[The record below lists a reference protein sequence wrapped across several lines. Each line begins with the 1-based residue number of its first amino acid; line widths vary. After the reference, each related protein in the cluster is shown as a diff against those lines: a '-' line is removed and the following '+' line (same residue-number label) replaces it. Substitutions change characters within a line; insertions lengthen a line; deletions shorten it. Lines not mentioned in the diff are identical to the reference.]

1 MFRVRRDHWPPV
13 LRTATAAVAVASAG
27 NEVLYSIAAA
37 DPSGQFCVGC
47 PTDTGWLV
55 LMFSFFL
62 CGGLFAVRL
71 HRLRLALDSRSS
83 LGSAVAYAPVL
94 VLAAVDGDLLVWLP
108 WLETN
113 ATRALAGF
121 PDGSSIAFTTW
132 CILLRKVPFLAFTA
146 MNAARS
152 GASFE
157 DALTLVLTGA
167 SLVASLSIKYL
178 RRLAFSTKD
187 LSVYVGVRGDAAR
200 SMSSGVSFENGSRLP
215 SDVGIHLGNSSALEG
230 LTNIDTAPL
239 LLSSGSGGSGA
250 NGTGTGSN
258 LKEEPSSGYVGVAAL
273 PESSSESSLQTAG
286 AATMGLVLVAL
297 VVTGTLPSVGTVLKV
312 GKYIL
317 FVAAGIVALV
327 LVCCAFRALY
337 VASLGCCRRE
347 MIRSSVLEAQRQATS
362 AMEQDLEAKERDL
375 EAQRQELEAK
385 ERDLEAQR
393 QEAEAQREEKKY
405 MIEYAK
411 TRHNV
416 DLNQVLP
423 HKVIVARLAVLSP
436 RVMRG
441 IATKDE
447 DEEADRLYAMLDANP
462 ETKKQDIES
471 RAAFL
476 ATQQAANA
484 EAARILRS
492 YFHPASR
499 FAQTEKALVALGVS
513 PSAAKR
519 FIRTNA
525 LRAVLTPKGEL
536 SMTHFTDLA
545 SMNAASLSLLE
556 LRAFVGSLPEK
567 FESDT
572 AKGEKQDWAKGFVE
586 ALRTML
592 NKKTNGLLQADAE
605 RHPCYNGA
613 MGPFDPS
620 MPLERREAAVKSAPM
635 SGAAAAK
642 EAAVAAAGRVAERQA
657 ALREA
662 GLHGEA
668 SQVDEAQDA
677 PIRRTSIA
685 SGVAVLRGRRS
696 ASTEG
701 DSSKGGNA
709 LVAAIAAAT
718 AARNSRRS
726 GGAEEF

>member
-1 MFRVRRDHWPPV
+1 
-13 LRTATAAVAVASAG
+13 
-27 NEVLYSIAAA
+27 
-37 DPSGQFCVGC
+37 
-47 PTDTGWLV
+47 
-55 LMFSFFL
+55 
-62 CGGLFAVRL
+62 
-71 HRLRLALDSRSS
+71 
-83 LGSAVAYAPVL
+83 
-94 VLAAVDGDLLVWLP
+94 
-108 WLETN
+108 
-113 ATRALAGF
+113 
-121 PDGSSIAFTTW
+121 
-132 CILLRKVPFLAFTA
+132 

-178 RRLAFSTKD
+178 RRLDFSTKE

-393 QEAEAQREEKKY
+393 QEAEMQRQQLEAQREEKKY

-447 DEEADRLYAMLDANP
+447 NEEADRLYAMLDANP

-519 FIRTNA
+519 FIRIKA
-525 LRAVLTPKGEL
+525 LRAALTPKHEI
-536 SMTHFTDLA
+536 STTHFTDLV
-545 SMNAASLSLLE
+545 SMNAAGLSLLE

-668 SQVDEAQDA
+668 SQVDKAQDA

>member
-1 MFRVRRDHWPPV
+1 
-13 LRTATAAVAVASAG
+13 
-27 NEVLYSIAAA
+27 
-37 DPSGQFCVGC
+37 
-47 PTDTGWLV
+47 
-55 LMFSFFL
+55 
-62 CGGLFAVRL
+62 
-71 HRLRLALDSRSS
+71 
-83 LGSAVAYAPVL
+83 
-94 VLAAVDGDLLVWLP
+94 
-108 WLETN
+108 
-113 ATRALAGF
+113 
-121 PDGSSIAFTTW
+121 
-132 CILLRKVPFLAFTA
+132 

-362 AMEQDLEAKERDL
+362 AMEQDLEA
-375 EAQRQELEAK
+375 QRQELEAK

-519 FIRTNA
+519 FIRIKA
-525 LRAVLTPKGEL
+525 LRAALTPKHEI
-536 SMTHFTDLA
+536 STTHFTDLV
-545 SMNAASLSLLE
+545 SMNAAGLSLLE

-668 SQVDEAQDA
+668 SQVDKAQDA